1 MQQRQ
6 GTPIG
11 GGGSGRIPSGGQ
23 QRAPQL
29 GQPQQRP
36 QLRQPQQ
43 VQPQQVQPQQVSPQQ
58 VSPQQM
64 TPQQMQQ
71 MQQMQMQQQAQ
82 MQAQMQQRQAQAQQQ
97 PAQPVMSVTG
107 GIKPGMAN
115 PNDPNLKP
123 IERLFALM
131 AQYDSS
137 DLHLKAGN
145 PVIMRIKGDMR
156 PLQGNP
162 LSSEEIYNFLKGIA
176 TEEQMKLFDETGDLD
191 FAHRLPDQ
199 ARSRFRLNVFR
210 DRGKNALVARRIS
223 TEIPTF
229 DQLNLPKDSMTR
241 ILDAEDGLIVL
252 AGVTGSGK
260 STTIA
265 GMIDWINT
273 HEAKHIITVE
283 DPIEYEFK
291 NKRSFI
297 SQREIGSDCQDFA
310 AAIRTLVRQDPDVIL
325 IGEMRDMETFEFG
338 MIAAETGHLCFG
350 TLHAGTVAQ
359 SIGRIL
365 GLFPANKH
373 GILRQGLSFNL
384 RAIVCQK
391 LAPSPQFGRIPINEI
406 MIATPIVKK
415 ILLDGEDGKLTGV
428 IASARQDGMMTFDQ
442 CIVDRAKAGFI
453 TDEAAL
459 EFATNPDQM
468 RLKLQGIDLGSG
480 GLA

>member
-1 MQQRQ
+1 MQQRP

-11 GGGSGRIPSGGQ
+11 RPAGPV
-23 QRAPQL
+23 
-29 GQPQQRP
+29 GQPQPQPQRP
-36 QLRQPQQ
+36 TLQPPQQ
-43 VQPQQVQPQQVSPQQ
+43 VQPQMVQPQMVSPQMM
-58 VSPQQM
+58 SPQM
-64 TPQQMQQ
+64 AQQMAAQQ
-71 MQQMQMQQQAQ
+71 MAAQQMAAQQMAAQQQAQ
-82 MQAQMQQRQAQAQQQ
+82 QGP
-97 PAQPVMSVTG
+97 PAVSVTG
-107 GIKPGMAN
+107 GVRPGMAN

-137 DLHLKAGN
+137 DLHLKSGS

-156 PLQGNP
+156 ALQGNP
-162 LSSEEIYNFLKGIA
+162 LSSEEIYRLLKDIV
-176 TEEQMKLFDETGDLD
+176 TEEQLHTYDTTGDLD

-229 DQLNLPKDSMTR
+229 EQLNLPKDSLVR
-241 ILDAEDGLIVL
+241 ILDSEDGLIVL

-265 GMIDWINT
+265 GMIDYVNS
-273 HEAKHIITVE
+273 HDAKHIITVE

-297 SQREIGSDCQDFA
+297 SQREIGTDCKDFK
-310 AAIRTLVRQDPDVIL
+310 AAIRTLVRQDPDLIL

-338 MIAAETGHLCFG
+338 MIAAETGHLVFG

-359 SIGRIL
+359 SIGRII
-365 GLFPANKH
+365 GLFPADKH

-391 LAPSPQFGRIPINEI
+391 LAPSQRFGRVPINEI
-406 MIATPIVKK
+406 MICSPIVKK
-415 ILLDGEDGKLTGV
+415 ILADGEDSKLTG
-428 IASARQDGMMTFDQ
+428 IISSSKQDGMMTFDQ
-442 CIVDRAKAGFI
+442 CILDRWKAGAI
-453 TDEAAL
+453 SDEVAM
-459 EFATNPDQM
+459 EYATNPDQM
-468 RLKLQGIDLGSG
+468 RMKLQGIDLGSG
-480 GLA
+480 GLAM